1 MNRHWVWIVLLWAI
15 CANGMAAA
23 KLPVLTSPLP
33 IFSEQQDNGMMTGY
47 SVEYASHLLAAAGYK
62 ADINALPFA
71 RLMRQMST
79 GELMVATGIGR
90 TPEREDQ
97 FFWIAPMTANVIGL
111 YSKTLSPIADLNT
124 LTSPISVAVL
134 RGDYRSE
141 ILTQFDNVTIVE
153 FNTWEQAIGAVL
165 LDRVDS
171 VFFSDLGVSITCHTG
186 ELACGELAKVHTYD
200 VLFSYM
206 AMPKTEENR
215 EIATALANAAPG
227 FIKSKAYNQISQRW
241 VPQLKQISDAVDV
254 IEGVIVLGKVD
265 PTEHS
270 KHALWVITNLEPL
283 FSVRDD
289 RGNLTGYAV
298 ELVRSILL
306 EAGLQNEIL
315 SAPWQRILVESEMK
329 PEVLVFSLARTAER
343 EDKFHWITPI
353 TQNAYSLF
361 THNTN
366 EAVATSIEELP
377 SDARVAV
384 LKGDFREN
392 IIKSKGLRAI
402 SGEDWKA
409 TVKLFV
415 EGHADYLFFS
425 DGGMEIMCDF
435 FEEQCGTV
443 QKAFTYRL
451 ATTYLAI
458 SKQGTSQA
466 LVDKL
471 SQASTVF
478 KQTARFQKLVADWL
492 SNYEQQSSLGM
503 HEHQGVIR
511 LWRKEPL

>member
-1 MNRHWVWIVLLWAI
+1 MIRHLVGIVLLWAVT
-15 CANGMAAA
+15 ANGIAAA

-33 IFSEQQDNGMMTGY
+33 IFSEQQDNGRMTGY
-47 SVEYASHLLAAAGYK
+47 SVEYASHLLAAAGYT

-71 RLMRQMST
+71 RLMRQMAT

-111 YSKTLSPIADLNT
+111 YTKSLAPIDDLADL
-124 LTSPISVAVL
+124 SAPISVAVL

-141 ILTQFDNVTIVE
+141 ILTQFDKVTVVE

-171 VFFSDLGVSITCHTG
+171 VFFSDLGVSITCHNAG
-186 ELACGELAKVHTYD
+186 MSCDALKKVHTYD

-215 EIATALANAAPG
+215 EIATALANAVPG

-241 VPQLKQISDAVDV
+241 LPQLNLISNAVGV
-254 IEGVIVLGKVD
+254 VEGVIVLGKID

-283 FSVRDD
+283 FSVRDE

-343 EDKFHWITPI
+343 EEKFHWITPI

-361 THNTN
+361 THQSNQSI
-366 EAVATSIEELP
+366 ATDLDSLP
-377 SDARVAV
+377 SDAKVAV
-384 LKGDFREN
+384 LKGDFRED
-392 IIKSKGLRAI
+392 IVKKRGLSAV

-451 ATTYLAI
+451 ASTYLAI
-458 SKQGTSQA
+458 SKQGTSQT

-471 SQASTVF
+471 SQASMAF
-478 KQTARFQKLVADWL
+478 KQTPRYQKLVVDWL
-492 SNYEQQSSLGM
+492 STYEQQSSLGM
-503 HEHQGVIR
+503 HEHEGVIR